1 MAAFHAHVGYR
12 PHFAHA
18 DAAAKL
24 HNATARAF
32 ATVRTWY
39 LRASTRRELGILNDY
54 LLADIGMSRREV
66 TKPFWQT

>member
-24 HNATARAF
+24 HDAMARAF
-32 ATVRTWY
+32 AMVRTWY
-39 LRASTRRELGILNDY
+39 MRASTRRELGTLNDH
-54 LLADIGMSRREV
+54 LLADIGHHIHDPPSH
-66 TKPFWQT
+66 